1 MKANQ
6 YDQVEQK
13 IQEIEAEMKIPDSVL
28 LSNDEITPG
37 VIPMWYADLAV
48 LNIDPPTWIVDT
60 LIPDASIT
68 IISAPPAQYKTW
80 LAFDI
85 AIKVASGEPVFEQF
99 QTKKTNVLI
108 IDEES
113 GLARTR
119 HRLEQLGASGD
130 AQIAVSSYH
139 SFKLDEASAKSLIDY
154 CKAQKVGL
162 VIFDSLTRI
171 HGGDE
176 NSAKDMS
183 AVMGELKRLAQANIG
198 VFLIHHN
205 RKPGQFG
212 GKGANEMRGSGDI
225 LAACDV
231 QISVKRK
238 VDSSIITVFQNKNRD
253 APNLLPFDLEVHS
266 DGGKLWFEYAGR
278 AQKLPNKNEVADKAI
293 VKLMEDGIPRIQ
305 AEIKSALKGVVS
317 SNKVGERLPILASE
331 PGLLA
336 HSKGANGRHIYQL
349 QGKQDDD

>member
-1 MKANQ
+1 MKVDQ
-6 YDQVEQK
+6 YDPVEEKFQA
-13 IQEIEAEMKIPDSVL
+13 IEAGMK
-28 LSNDEITPG
+28 LSESPALPNNEITPG
-37 VIPMWYADLAV
+37 VSPMWYTDLAT
-48 LNIDPPTWIVDT
+48 LNIDPPSWIVDM
-60 LIPDASIT
+60 LIPDSSIS
-68 IISAPPAQYKTW
+68 IISAPPGQYKTW
-80 LAFDI
+80 LAFSI

-119 HRLEQLGASGD
+119 HRLEQLGASVD
-130 AQIAVSSYH
+130 SQIAVSSYH
-139 SFKLDEASAKSLIDY
+139 SFKLDEANAKSLIDY
-154 CKAQKVGL
+154 CKAQKIGL

-171 HGGDE
+171 HNGDE

-231 QISVKRK
+231 QLSVKRK
-238 VDSSIITVFQNKNRD
+238 VDSNTITVFQNKNRD

-266 DGGKLWFEYAGR
+266 DEGRLWFEHAGR
-278 AQKLPNKNEVADKAI
+278 AQKLPNRNELADKAI
-293 VKLMEDGIPRIQ
+293 VKLMEDGTPRIQ
-305 AEIKSALKGVVS
+305 AEIKAALKGVVA
-317 SNKVGERLPILASE
+317 SNKVGERLPLLADE
-331 PGLLA
+331 QGLLTRN
-336 HSKGANGRHIYQL
+336 KGANGRHTYKL
-349 QGKQDDD
+349 KGKKDND